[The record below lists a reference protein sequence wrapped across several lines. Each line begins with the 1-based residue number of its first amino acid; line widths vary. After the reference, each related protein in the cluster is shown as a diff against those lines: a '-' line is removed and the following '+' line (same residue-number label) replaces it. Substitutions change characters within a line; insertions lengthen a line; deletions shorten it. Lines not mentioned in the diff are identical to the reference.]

1 MKHFL
6 RRVSINTLFCLCIYV
21 IGCSPDDDPAAGGGS
36 GADDKPTLVSDLNGF
51 QYEGTLKETLDP
63 KVYASVTI
71 NHLETYKDSVRV
83 FFSTLDNRT
92 GQYRWTVQNRFKGK
106 VTREFNLLT
115 FQSSGLY
122 KFAFDHENF
131 LLYGYEKSTSTI
143 DIYPRGKNTAY
154 YVSKPN
160 NNFPYRFNENYTVF
174 FGSAVS
180 IYVYENKAK
189 KYMAPAPAIAHVLT
203 SESSVAWAD
212 YILEDD
218 ELSPSVFR
226 DGIYTGFFN
235 ATLDKFNYIGIAKGQ
250 QTLDTLV
257 INKNPP
263 SMYYPITEVYMSR
276 VGNKI
281 YLGLIKIKALYSTND
296 VSVYEMDVNEK
307 IIRPVFK
314 NVAEPNQNGVFI
326 RGKFYYYTQVLTS
339 TGQLEDSPLPKLLGD
354 ARIMAGN
361 VFFGETKIFVAVQ
374 KDGNLVEL
382 YSRPY

>member
-1 MKHFL
+1 MKFIVTGL
-6 RRVSINTLFCLCIYV
+6 RMITFIIILL
-21 IGCSPDDDPAAGGGS
+21 GCSPEDDPAAVSGS
-36 GADDKPTLVSDLNGF
+36 GAEDKPTLVSDLNGYQF
-51 QYEGTLKETLDP
+51 EGTLKETLDP
-63 KVYASVTI
+63 KVYSSVTI
-71 NHLETYKDSVRV
+71 NHLETCKDSVRV
-83 FFSTLDNRT
+83 FFSTLDNL
-92 GQYRWTVQNRFKGK
+92 GVQYRWTVQNRFKGK

-115 FQSSGLY
+115 FQPAGLY

-143 DIYPRGKNTAY
+143 DIFPGGKITAY

-174 FGSAVS
+174 FGSAAS
-180 IYVYENKAK
+180 IYVYENKAR
-189 KYMAPAPAIAHVLT
+189 KYMAPAPAMAHILT

-218 ELSPSVFR
+218 ELSPSLFR

-257 INKNPP
+257 INKNAPTL
-263 SMYYPITEVYMSR
+263 YYPFTEVYMSR
-276 VGNKI
+276 LGSKI
-281 YLGLIKIKALYSTND
+281 YLGLIKKKALSSPND

-314 NVAEPNQNGVFI
+314 NVAEPNQKGVFV
-326 RGKFYYYTQVLTS
+326 RGKFYYSTKVLTS
-339 TGQLEDSPLPKLLGD
+339 TGQLEDISLPTLLGD